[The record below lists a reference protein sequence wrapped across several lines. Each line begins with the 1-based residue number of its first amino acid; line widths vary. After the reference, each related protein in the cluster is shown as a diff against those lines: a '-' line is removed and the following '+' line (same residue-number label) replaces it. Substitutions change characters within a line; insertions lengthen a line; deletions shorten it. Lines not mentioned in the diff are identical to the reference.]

1 MWLPLQLARLPPL
14 RLVVEFDVVLRLVSV
29 LVLQLAQA
37 VWPSLS
43 GRVFFA
49 TLEEC
54 GQAEEARRLRDLPTL
69 RGLGAQLR
77 TLAAG
82 LVASLG
88 AAALIVAT
96 AAVWLPLAL
105 AAGAAAWAA
114 VILTSP
120 VWLIGAVLVLALVAW
135 LLPML
140 HTWGLLRQLPMPLV
154 LLAAALL
161 SRACGLLPRLV
172 YESLVRAAL
181 ACLLAAAHAHA
192 SLAQLSIRQTDAAWR
207 QWCAASPVEP

>member
-49 TLEEC
+49 TLEQC
-54 GQAEEARRLRDLPTL
+54 GQPEEARRLRALPTL

-114 VILTSP
+114 VVLTSP
-120 VWLIGAVLVLALVAW
+120 VWLMSAVLVLALVAW

-140 HTWGLLRQLPMPLV
+140 RTWGLLRQQLPMPLV
-154 LLAAALL
+154 
-161 SRACGLLPRLV
+161 SM
-172 YESLVRAAL
+172 
-181 ACLLAAAHAHA
+181 
-192 SLAQLSIRQTDAAWR
+192 
-207 QWCAASPVEP
+207 